1 MKTLLATI
9 YMKRHPGVAYEDVP
23 YWYRRTVLGQIGHLL
38 RKKICVVWAPN
49 CTITAF
55 RIALYRLCGLKVG
68 KGTFIGMKCYIDDLC
83 IDKIEIGNNVTV
95 SYGVYFACHGINQP
109 HNRIII
115 KDGAYVGMRAS
126 IIAPQDIEIGEHAI
140 VGAQTLV
147 NKSVPAN
154 AKAVG
159 VPCRILPEKA
169 K

>member
-1 MKTLLATI
+1 
-9 YMKRHPGVAYEDVP
+9 MKRHPGVAYEEVP

-49 CTITAF
+49 CTITTL

-68 KGTFIGMKCYIDDLC
+68 KGTFIGM
-83 IDKIEIGNNVTV
+83 
-95 SYGVYFACHGINQP
+95 
-109 HNRIII
+109 
-115 KDGAYVGMRAS
+115 RAS
-126 IIAPQDIEIGEHAI
+126 IIAPHDIEIGEHAI

-147 NKSVPAN
+147 NISVPAN

-169 K
+169 Q